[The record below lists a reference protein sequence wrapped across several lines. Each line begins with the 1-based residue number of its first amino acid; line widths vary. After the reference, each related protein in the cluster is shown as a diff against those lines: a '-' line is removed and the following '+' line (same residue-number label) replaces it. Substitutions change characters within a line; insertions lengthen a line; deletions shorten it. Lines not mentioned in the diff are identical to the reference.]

1 MFKEQPP
8 EVFMPPN
15 MLKAKVGGTAAGLDM
30 AAVKRAEAAM
40 ETLKVEFSDWLAIDI
55 TKLGEAYDAFVAS
68 GDRSKRGDLFRAS
81 HDLKGQAA
89 TFEFPLISRVAS
101 SLSKLIDTL
110 DADEPLPLPI
120 VDAHV
125 NAIRVIHRDKIK
137 DVSNLTAITLIEE
150 LERRVHESLERATA
164 KSAHR

>member
-1 MFKEQPP
+1 MSKELPA

-15 MLKAKVGGTAAGLDM
+15 MLKAKVGGTATGLDV

-40 ETLKVEFSDWLAIDI
+40 ETLKEEFSDWIAIDI
-55 TKLGEAYDAFVAS
+55 KKLGEAYDAFVAS
-68 GDRSKRGDLFRAS
+68 SNRDTRNDLFRAG

-101 SLSKLIDTL
+101 SLSKLIDTF

-125 NAIRVIHRDKIK
+125 NAIRVIYRDKIK
-137 DVSNLTAITLIEE
+137 DISNLTAITLIEE
-150 LERRVHESLERATA
+150 LERRVHQSLERAAA
-164 KSAHR
+164 KATRQ